1 MGGSRCA
8 VLPDGLLDA
17 LKDLDFKP
25 EDDSPES
32 IQEAMLTYLRSAG
45 KLQAP
50 LAQPEPVEKADEE
63 GDMETYNKSVEK
75 VQYYEMLY
83 DDLTFS

>member
-1 MGGSRCA
+1 M
-8 VLPDGLLDA
+8 
-17 LKDLDFKP
+17 
-25 EDDSPES
+25 S
-32 IQEAMLTYLRSAG
+32 IKEVKNKIKFWATKM
-45 KLQAP
+45 
-50 LAQPEPVEKADEE
+50 EKADEE